1 MKKWTRII
9 IGVVLIVIAVIAVL
23 VAQSRYETASGVW
36 GQLTVA
42 ESYTMRQE
50 ADIVKYSGIGV
61 GFIGGILLLAGLL
74 KKNE

>member
-1 MKKWTRII
+1 MII
-9 IGVVLIVIAVIAVL
+9 IGIALIIIAVIAVL

-36 GQLTVA
+36 GRLTVT

-50 ADIVKYSGIGV
+50 ADIVRYGGIGV
-61 GFIGGILLLAGLL
+61 GVIGGILFLAGLL